1 MRLLCSV
8 VTLMAWAVTTT
19 PLSAQDDAE
28 LRWTPSKSMEFSV
41 VQQTAISPDGS
52 RIAYVVRVPLIEG
65 EQSEYLS
72 HIWLVNSDGTGNTQ
86 FTRGKISASGP
97 SFSPDGEWL
106 TFSSQRSGT
115 EGESEGGSQTQVWAL
130 SVNGGEAFPVTDAA
144 SGVSSY
150 QWSPSGERI
159 AYLMRDPDTD
169 EEKARRREKRDPI
182 FVDQNLCIIG

>member
-8 VTLMAWAVTTT
+8 VTLMTWAVTTT
-19 PLSAQDDAE
+19 PLSAQDDDE
-28 LRWTPSKSMEFSV
+28 LRWTPSKSLEFNV

-97 SFSPDGEWL
+97 AFSPDGEWL
-106 TFSSQRSGT
+106 AFS
-115 EGESEGGSQTQVWAL
+115 
-130 SVNGGEAFPVTDAA
+130 
-144 SGVSSY
+144 
-150 QWSPSGERI
+150 
-159 AYLMRDPDTD
+159 RDLTS
-169 EEKARRREKRDPI
+169 RE
-182 FVDQNLCIIG
+182 L

>member
-115 EGESEGGSQTQVWAL
+115 EGESEGDGAMYIQQ
-130 SVNGGEAFPVTDAA
+130 
-144 SGVSSY
+144 
-150 QWSPSGERI
+150 
-159 AYLMRDPDTD
+159 
-169 EEKARRREKRDPI
+169 
-182 FVDQNLCIIG
+182 